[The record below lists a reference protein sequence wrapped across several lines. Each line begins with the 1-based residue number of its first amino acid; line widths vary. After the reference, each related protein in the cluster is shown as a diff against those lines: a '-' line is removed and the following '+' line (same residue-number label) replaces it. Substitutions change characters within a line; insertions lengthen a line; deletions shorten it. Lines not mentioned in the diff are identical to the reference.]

1 VGDVLND
8 PVANPRLAILK
19 SFAEKR
25 PQDPFP
31 RYALAMELK
40 TAGDLS
46 AAWQVLESLIADH
59 PDYIPA
65 YAPAGEALRALGQRL
80 EAGEVFGKG
89 IEAALRRNDTHARDH
104 LEALLA
110 QLDDDK

>member
-1 VGDVLND
+1 MGDVLTD
-8 PVANPRLAILK
+8 PPTNPRLAILK

-40 TAGDLS
+40 TAGDLL
-46 AAWQVLESLIADH
+46 AAWQVFEPLIADH
-59 PDYIPA
+59 PDYVPA
-65 YAPAGEALRALGQRL
+65 YAPAGEVLGALGRRS
-80 EAGEVFGKG
+80 EAREIYGKG
-89 IEAALRRNDTHARDH
+89 IEAARRRDDPHARDH
-104 LEALLA
+104 LEAVLL